1 MTVSSNPVRPHP
13 IPSRTGRFR
22 TVMLAT
28 DLSPASNAATDTALE
43 LAATFGARLLAV
55 SVIDPGSLR
64 MPGGRFSARV
74 DQVRAE
80 RERYAQEL
88 VARGRANGVA
98 VDFLVWEGDPGESI
112 VEAAQSEGADMIV
125 VGSHGRGTVGRFLI
139 GSVSDFVVRQAAC
152 PVLVV
157 RSGSTTVPASASP
170 GLH

>member
-1 MTVSSNPVRPHP
+1 MTASARSGAAA
-13 IPSRTGRFR
+13 TAGGRFR

-28 DLSPASNAATDTALE
+28 DLSPASQAATDAALE
-43 LAATFGARLLAV
+43 LARTFGARLLAI

-64 MPGGRFSARV
+64 LPGGRFSARV

-80 RERYAQEL
+80 RERFAQEL
-88 VARGRANGVA
+88 VARGRAAGVS

-112 VEAAQSEGADMIV
+112 VDAAQAEGADMIV

-139 GSVSDFVVRQAAC
+139 GSVSDYVVRQAAC

-157 RSGSTTVPASASP
+157 RTGSPA
-170 GLH
+170 GVH

>member
-1 MTVSSNPVRPHP
+1 MTVMTAPGRAGAAATS
-13 IPSRTGRFR
+13 TGRFR

-28 DLSPASNAATDTALE
+28 DLLPASESATETALE
-43 LAATFGARLLAV
+43 LARTFGARLLAI

-64 MPGGRFSARV
+64 LPGGRFSARI

-88 VARGRANGVA
+88 VARGRTQGVS

-112 VEAAQSEGADMIV
+112 VDAAQSEGADMIV

-139 GSVSDFVVRQAAC
+139 GSVSDYVVRQAAC

-157 RSGSTTVPASASP
+157 RSGAATGV
-170 GLH
+170 H

>member
-1 MTVSSNPVRPHP
+1 
-13 IPSRTGRFR
+13 
-22 TVMLAT
+22 MLAT
-28 DLSPASNAATDTALE
+28 DLSPASQAATDTALE
-43 LAATFGARLLAV
+43 LATTFGARLLAV

-64 MPGGRFSARV
+64 LPGGRFQVRV

-88 VARGRANGVA
+88 VARGRATGVS

-157 RSGSTTVPASASP
+157 RSGGGQGPVAGSGV
-170 GLH
+170 H

>member
-1 MTVSSNPVRPHP
+1 MTVMSAPAGTGTASMAG
-13 IPSRTGRFR
+13 GRFR

-28 DLSPASNAATDTALE
+28 DLSPASQAATDAALD
-43 LAATFGARLLAV
+43 LARTFGARLLAI

-64 MPGGRFSARV
+64 LPGGRFAARV

-88 VARGRANGVA
+88 VARGRTIGVS

-112 VEAAQSEGADMIV
+112 VDAAQSEGADMIV

-139 GSVSDFVVRQAAC
+139 GSVSDYVVRQAAC

-157 RSGSTTVPASASP
+157 RSGAPTGV
-170 GLH
+170 H